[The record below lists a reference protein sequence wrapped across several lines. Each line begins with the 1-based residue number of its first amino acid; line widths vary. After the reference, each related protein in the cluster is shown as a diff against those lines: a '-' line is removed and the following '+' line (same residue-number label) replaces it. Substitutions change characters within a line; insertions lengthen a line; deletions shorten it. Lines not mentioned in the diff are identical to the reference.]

1 VNKPAYIHPS
11 SIVDPGA
18 NIGAGTK
25 IWHFCHVMS
34 SAVIGEECSLGQN
47 VFVGAGVH
55 IGKRVKIQN
64 NVSLYSGVIC
74 EDEVF
79 LGPSVVF
86 TNVINPRSAVNRQ
99 GEYQT
104 TSVGKGCTVGANATI
119 LCGISLG
126 AYAFIGAGAVVTTDV
141 KPYAL
146 MVGVPA
152 RQIGWMSAY
161 GERLHFDENQEALC
175 PGSGQRYRLVDN
187 WVEPL

>member
-1 VNKPAYIHPS
+1 MNKPAYIHPS